1 MTTPTGAERAGRTAP
16 HRLTFDGH
24 IAGFGTTEGTRIVVG
39 RWLTSPLGSFTDVMV
54 ERADGLRV
62 LLAPRDDVADLVAG
76 TYAFDAVHVVP
87 VGLRADEGRRRW
99 RLRAGPLTADL
110 SIGSRTTVGRL
121 LAVVPRHRAAAPLVA
136 TVTDPFARLLLD
148 GVRTR
153 GTAGQGRREWYVAD
167 DQHAITAVRALWGS
181 ADLGALA
188 PVAPA
193 VRFGFSSVP
202 AAPSVTR
209 VRTVIEM
216 SAGRSRPGH

>member
-1 MTTPTGAERAGRTAP
+1 MTTAAP
-16 HRLTFDGH
+16 DRFTFDGH

-39 RWLTSPLGSFTDVMV
+39 RWRTSPLGSFTDVMV

-87 VGLRADEGRRRW
+87 VGLQADEGRRRW

-110 SIGSRTTVGRL
+110 AIGSRTRIGRL
-121 LAVVPRHRAAAPLVA
+121 LVMVPRHDAVGPLVA
-136 TVTDPFARLLLD
+136 SAADPVARLFLD
-148 GVRTR
+148 EVRTR
-153 GTAGQGRREWYVAD
+153 GTAGQGRREWYVAS

-188 PVAPA
+188 PVTPP

-202 AAPSVTR
+202 TAPTVTR
-209 VRTVIEM
+209 VRTIIDM
-216 SAGRSRPGH
+216 PAGRTRPGH

>member
-1 MTTPTGAERAGRTAP
+1 MTNPTGTSRAAP
-16 HRLTFDGH
+16 HRLAFDGH

-39 RWLTSPLGSFTDVMV
+39 RWRTSPLGSFTDVMV

-62 LLAPRDDVADLVAG
+62 LLAPRDDVADLLAA
-76 TYAFDAVHVVP
+76 TYTLDAVHVVP

-110 SIGSRTTVGRL
+110 SIGSRTRL
-121 LAVVPRHRAAAPLVA
+121 GHLLVAVPRQHAVAPLVA
-136 TVTDPFARLLLD
+136 TATDPIARAFLD

-153 GTAGQGRREWYVAD
+153 GTAGRGRREWYVAG

-181 ADLGALA
+181 ADLGAVA
-188 PVAPA
+188 PVVPA

-202 AAPSVTR
+202 AAPTVTR
-209 VRTVIEM
+209 VRTIIEL
-216 SAGRSRPGH
+216 SAERTQPGH

>member
-1 MTTPTGAERAGRTAP
+1 MTSPTGTAP
-16 HRLTFDGH
+16 QRLAFDGH

-39 RWLTSPLGSFTDVMV
+39 RWRTSPLGSFSDVMV

-62 LLAPRDDVADLVAG
+62 LLAPRDDVADLLAG
-76 TYAFDAVHVVP
+76 TYVFDAVHVVP

-110 SIGSRTTVGRL
+110 SIGSRTRLGRL
-121 LAVVPRHRAAAPLVA
+121 LVAVPRQHAVATLVA
-136 TVTDPFARLLLD
+136 TAADPFARLLLD

-153 GTAGQGRREWYVAD
+153 GTAGQGRREWYVAG

-181 ADLGALA
+181 ADLGAVA
-188 PVAPA
+188 PVVPA

-202 AAPSVTR
+202 AAPMVTR
-209 VRTVIEM
+209 VRTIIEM
-216 SAGRSRPGH
+216 SAGRTQPGH

>member
-1 MTTPTGAERAGRTAP
+1 MTSLTGTATAGSTAAR
-16 HRLTFDGH
+16 RLIFDGH

-39 RWLTSPLGSFTDVMV
+39 RWRSSPLGSFTDVMV

-62 LLAPRDDVADLVAG
+62 LLAPRDDVAELVAG

-87 VGLRADEGRRRW
+87 VGLRTDEGRRRW

-110 SIGSRTTVGRL
+110 SLGARTRIGHLL
-121 LAVVPRHRAAAPLVA
+121 LAVPRHRAVAPLVA
-136 TVTDPFARLLLD
+136 TAADPFARVLLD

-153 GTAGQGRREWYVAD
+153 GTAGQGSREWYVAS
-167 DQHAITAVRALWGS
+167 DQHAVTAVRALWGS

-188 PVAPA
+188 PVEPP

-202 AAPSVTR
+202 AAPTVTR

-216 SAGRSRPGH
+216 SAGRTRPGH

>member
-1 MTTPTGAERAGRTAP
+1 MTSPTGHASR
-16 HRLTFDGH
+16 RLTFDGH
-24 IAGFGTTEGTRIVVG
+24 IAGFGTTEGTRVVVG

-62 LLAPRDDVADLVAG
+62 LLAPRDDVAELVSG

-87 VGLRADEGRRRW
+87 VGLRADEARRRW

-110 SIGSRTTVGRL
+110 AIGSRTRIGHL
-121 LAVVPRHRAAAPLVA
+121 LVAVPRHSAVAPLVA
-136 TVTDPFARLLLD
+136 TAADPIARLLLD

-153 GTAGQGRREWYVAD
+153 GTAGQGRREWYVAG

-181 ADLGALA
+181 ADLGALT
-188 PVAPA
+188 PVVPP

-202 AAPSVTR
+202 AAPTVTR
-209 VRTVIEM
+209 VRTLIEM
-216 SAGRSRPGH
+216 SAGRTQPGH

>member
-1 MTTPTGAERAGRTAP
+1 MTSPAGPERAGSTAS

-24 IAGFGTTEGTRIVVG
+24 IAGLGTTEGTRVVVG
-39 RWLTSPLGSFTDVMV
+39 RWRSSPLGSFTDVMV

-87 VGLRADEGRRRW
+87 VGLRADEGRRLW

-110 SIGSRTTVGRL
+110 SLGPRTPLGRL
-121 LAVVPRHRAAAPLVA
+121 LLAVPRHPALGTLVA
-136 TVTDPFARLLLD
+136 TAADPVARLLVD

-153 GTAGQGRREWYVAD
+153 GTAGRGRREWYTAS
-167 DQHAITAVRALWGS
+167 DQHAITAVRAQWGS

-188 PVAPA
+188 PVVPA

-202 AAPSVTR
+202 ATPTVTR
-209 VRTVIEM
+209 VRTTIEL
-216 SAGRSRPGH
+216 SEGRAQPGH

>member
-1 MTTPTGAERAGRTAP
+1 MTSPTGTEHAGSAAP
-16 HRLTFDGH
+16 RRVKFDGH

-39 RWLTSPLGSFTDVMV
+39 RWRTSPLGSFTDVMV

-62 LLAPRDDVADLVAG
+62 LLAPSDDVADLVAG

-87 VGLRADEGRRRW
+87 VGLRADEERRRW

-110 SIGSRTTVGRL
+110 ALGSRTRLGRL
-121 LAVVPRHRAAAPLVA
+121 LVALPRHDAVAPLVA
-136 TVTDPFARLLLD
+136 GAADPLARLFLD

-153 GTAGQGRREWYVAD
+153 GTAGQGRREWYVAS

-181 ADLGALA
+181 ADLGAVA
-188 PVAPA
+188 PVVPA

-202 AAPSVTR
+202 TAPTVTR
-209 VRTVIEM
+209 VRTIIEL
-216 SAGRSRPGH
+216 SAGRTQTGH